1 MSQTEQMGKDLEQS
15 REDFLKRK
23 KETEDEIRNILK
35 TRKKLIEDKRELTVA
50 IFSGDTLTTYKYVLG
65 ENNTLVTLE
74 TVEISGL
81 NESEDINAA
90 INKMSASNFK
100 RQNFSNKA
108 IETLSELEQQEINSR
123 INKEIDTIFASFING
138 NVDYQEDIL
147 KDLIRTYKALEQELE
162 RLNSRIELL
171 NNQGES
177 K

>member
-15 REDFLKRK
+15 KEDFLKRK
-23 KETEDEIRNILK
+23 KETEDEIRK
-35 TRKKLIEDKRELTVA
+35 HARKKLIEAKKVLTGA

-65 ENNTLVTLE
+65 ENNILVTLE

-81 NESEDINAA
+81 NQNVDINIA
-90 INKMSASNFK
+90 IDEIPASNFK
-100 RQNFSNKA
+100 RQSLSNKA

-123 INKEIDTIFASFING
+123 INKESDTIFASFING
-138 NVDYQEDIL
+138 DVNYQEDIL

>member
-23 KETEDEIRNILK
+23 KETEDEIREHA
-35 TRKKLIEDKRELTVA
+35 RKKLIEDKRELTGA

-65 ENNTLVTLE
+65 ENNTLEGLE
-74 TVEISGL
+74 MVEVSGL
-81 NESEDINAA
+81 SQSSDVFESIDGITTNNVKKQSFDSKPLE
-90 INKMSASNFK
+90 SL
-100 RQNFSNKA
+100 
-108 IETLSELEQQEINSR
+108 TELEQQEINSR

-138 NVDYQEDIL
+138 DVDYQEDIL

>member
-15 REDFLKRK
+15 KEDFLKRK
-23 KETEDEIRNILK
+23 KETEDEIRK
-35 TRKKLIEDKRELTVA
+35 HARKKLIEDKRELTGA
-50 IFSGDTLTTYKYVLG
+50 IFSGDILTTYKYVLG
-65 ENNTLVTLE
+65 DNNTLVTLE

-81 NESEDINAA
+81 NESEDINIA

-100 RQNFSNKA
+100 RQNFSNKV

-123 INKEIDTIFASFING
+123 VNDTIFAYFING
-138 NVDYQEDIL
+138 DVDYPDENL
-147 KDLIRTYKALEQELE
+147 KKLIVTYKALEQELN
-162 RLNSRIELL
+162 RLNDRIELL